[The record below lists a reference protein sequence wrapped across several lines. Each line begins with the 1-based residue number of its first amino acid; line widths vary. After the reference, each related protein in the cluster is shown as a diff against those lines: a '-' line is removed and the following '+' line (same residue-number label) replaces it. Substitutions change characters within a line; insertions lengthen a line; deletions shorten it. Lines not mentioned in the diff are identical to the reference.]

1 MGEDIIDLLRLG
13 LPEAV
18 ARIRVMSLAWR
29 DRRAL
34 AVI

>member
-1 MGEDIIDLLRLG
+1 MGEEIIDLLWLG

-18 ARIRVMSLAWR
+18 DRIGVMSLAWR

-34 AVI
+34 AAI